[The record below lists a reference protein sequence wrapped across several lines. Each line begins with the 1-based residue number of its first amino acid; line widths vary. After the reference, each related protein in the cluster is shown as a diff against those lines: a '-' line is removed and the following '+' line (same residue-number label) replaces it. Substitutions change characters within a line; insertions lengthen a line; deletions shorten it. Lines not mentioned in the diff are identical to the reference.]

1 MSEVGVGAHSVYMDT
16 MTIPIVRLV
25 MPKNEQNL
33 FLSLLKTPREG

>member
-25 MPKNEQNL
+25 MSKNAQNL
-33 FLSLLKTPREG
+33 FFIFSEDTKGI